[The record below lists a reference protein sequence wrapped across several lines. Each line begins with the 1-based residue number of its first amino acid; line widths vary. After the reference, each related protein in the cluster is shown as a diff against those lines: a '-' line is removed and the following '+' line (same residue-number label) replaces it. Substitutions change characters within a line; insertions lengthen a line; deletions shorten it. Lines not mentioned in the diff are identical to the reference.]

1 METHGDEKKK
11 LLMLINV
18 LQKINCLIL
27 LYYNMSNNQMKDFET
42 EEFPPN
48 CLKLNLLYT
57 LNFVLALL
65 VYLSAHYGILFLL
78 YAIGT
83 AVFILHSL
91 Y

>member
-1 METHGDEKKK
+1 METHGDEEKKK
-11 LLMLINV
+11 LLMRINV

-27 LYYNMSNNQMKDFET
+27 LYYNMSNNQMKYFET
-42 EEFPPN
+42 EEFPPKS
-48 CLKLNLLYT
+48 LYLLYT

>member
-1 METHGDEKKK
+1 
-11 LLMLINV
+11 MLINV
-18 LQKINCLIL
+18 LQKIICLIL
-27 LYYNMSNNQMKDFET
+27 LYYNMWINQIKYFET
-42 EEFPPN
+42 KEFPPN
-48 CLKLNLLYT
+48 CLKLHMLYT
-57 LNFVLALL
+57 LNFVFALL